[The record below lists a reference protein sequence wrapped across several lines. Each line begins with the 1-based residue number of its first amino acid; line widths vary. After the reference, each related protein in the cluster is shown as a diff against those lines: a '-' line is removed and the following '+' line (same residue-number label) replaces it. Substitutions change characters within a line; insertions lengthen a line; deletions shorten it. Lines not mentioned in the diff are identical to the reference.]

1 MPMSQFWSR
10 PKYSLAVRAR
20 APDRC
25 GHCVLNALLQDWAKS
40 VMNGVE
46 AGSVSLLSLW

>member
-1 MPMSQFWSR
+1 MFQFWSR
-10 PKYSLAVRAR
+10 PKYSFAVRAR

-40 VMNGVE
+40 VTNGVE
-46 AGSVSLLSLW
+46 GGSDSLLSLW